1 MLIGVKRCKTSI
13 LSELKKKNPHKP
25 KRMNAYE
32 FILQMKDYAS
42 SSLRNIAA
50 SVGMTDSKTKS
61 LNDTFKSTEKASSS
75 FSSTMGSGFKS
86 LIGLVGALGITLG
99 VVGSIKAV
107 FNMGVEMEQ
116 TNIKFEVLLG
126 SVEKAKNMLG
136 ELNKYAND
144 TPYTNEGIIKGAET
158 MLGFGI
164 AQEKVMGNMK
174 MLGNVAMGNEVKLS
188 GLSLVYSQIMATGR
202 LMGQDLLQLINQG
215 FNPLQV
221 ISENTGI
228 SMGVLKKKMED
239 GAISANMIE
248 EAFRLATS
256 EGGRY
261 YNMSEKMAQTAGGKW
276 STMMGTLQNV
286 ISRVGM
292 AFATWVSPLIDI
304 GITVVNS
311 IIPFGH
317 AIADVVHW
325 IMEAKPLLFFLASII
340 TTLGVSFVATNA
352 AFWIFSAQFYA
363 YTAAVWLAT
372 AATTAFNFVMSIN
385 PIGLVIIGIAALIA
399 IVWTLWNRFEGFRG
413 VVMGTWEVLKGFGT
427 AIKNYVINR
436 IQELL
441 SGITGI
447 GSALKAFF
455 TGDFKGAFEIG
466 KKAVGDLMGVDSKKK
481 LLDDGMKAA
490 KSFSKGYNDG
500 VNMKAKEAGVEPAA
514 KKAKVPDYLKQNKSA
529 AFADLMNDT
538 GKGKGKKGKGD
549 KSDNIVSGGSKM
561 THITVNI
568 QKLQDDTKIFVEST
582 EKGIEQLGEKVQE
595 ILLRAVNSVNQMQTN

>member
-1 MLIGVKRCKTSI
+1 
-13 LSELKKKNPHKP
+13 
-25 KRMNAYE
+25 MNVYE
-32 FILQMKDYAS
+32 FIIQMKNYAS
-42 SSLRNIAA
+42 SSLNQIAA
-50 SVGMTDSKTKS
+50 SVGMTNTRVEG
-61 LNDTFKSTEKASSS
+61 LNNTFRSTERASSS
-75 FSSTMGSGFKS
+75 YGSSMGSTFKN
-86 LIGLVGALGITLG
+86 LIGLVGALGISLG
-99 VVGSIKAV
+99 IMGSIKAV
-107 FNMGVEMEQ
+107 FNMGVQMEQ

-126 SVEKAKNMLG
+126 SVEKAKVMLG
-136 ELNKYAND
+136 QLNDYANA

-164 AQEKVMGNMK
+164 AHEKVMGNMK
-174 MLGNVAMGNEVKLS
+174 MLGDVAMGNEEKLG

-261 YNMSEKMAQTAGGKW
+261 YNMSNKMAETAGGKW

-286 ISRVGM
+286 ISRIGM
-292 AFATWVSPLIDI
+292 AFALWVSPLIDI
-304 GITVVNS
+304 GVAVTNN

-317 AIADVVHW
+317 AVADVVHW
-325 IMEAKPLLFFLASII
+325 IMEAKPLLFFFATLI
-340 TTLGVSFVATNA
+340 TTLGIGFVAANA
-352 AFWIFSAQFYA
+352 GFWIFSAQFA
-363 YTAAVWLAT
+363 LFEARLWLAT
-372 AATTAFNFVMSIN
+372 AAQSAFNFVMNMN
-385 PIGLVIIGIAALIA
+385 PIGLVVIAIAALIA
-399 IVWTLWNRFEGFRG
+399 IVWTLWNRFESFRG

-441 SGITGI
+441 SGITGM
-447 GSALKAFF
+447 GSSLMAFF
-455 TGDFKGAFEIG
+455 KGDFKNAFDIG

-481 LLDDGMKAA
+481 LFDDGLKAA
-490 KSFSKGYNDG
+490 KTFSKGYNDG
-500 VNMKAKEAGVEPAA
+500 VNMKAKEVGVKTVA
-514 KKAKVPDYLKQNKSA
+514 KAPIPDYLKQEKSK

-538 GKGKGKKGKGD
+538 GKGKKGKEKGS
-549 KSDNIVSGGSKM
+549 KSDSIVSGGSKI
-561 THITVNI
+561 THLTINI
-568 QKLQDDTKIFVEST
+568 AKLQDDTKIFVEST
-582 EKGIEQLGEKVQE
+582 EKGIENLGEKVQE

>member
-1 MLIGVKRCKTSI
+1 MS
-13 LSELKKKNPHKP
+13 
-25 KRMNAYE
+25 AYE
-32 FILQMKDYAS
+32 FIIQMKNYAS
-42 SSLRNIAA
+42 SSLNQIAA
-50 SVGMTDSKTKS
+50 SVGMTNTRVEG
-61 LNDTFKSTEKASSS
+61 LNNTFRNTERASSS
-75 FSSTMGSGFKS
+75 FSSTMGAGFKS
-86 LIGLVGALGITLG
+86 LIGLVGALGISLG
-99 VVGSIKAV
+99 VVGSIGAV
-107 FNMGVEMEQ
+107 FNMGVQMEQ
-116 TNIKFEVLLG
+116 TNVKFEVLLG
-126 SVEKAKNMLG
+126 SVEKAKVMLG
-136 ELNKYAND
+136 QLNDYANA
-144 TPYTNEGIIKGAET
+144 TPYSNEGIIKGSET

-164 AQEKVMGNMK
+164 AQEKIMGNMR
-174 MLGNVAMGNEVKLS
+174 MLGDVAMGNEEKLG

-228 SMGVLKKKMED
+228 SMGDLKKKMEQ

-261 YNMSEKMAQTAGGKW
+261 YNMSNKMAETAGGKW
-276 STMMGTLQNV
+276 STMMGTLKNV
-286 ISRVGM
+286 VAKIGM
-292 AFATWVSPLIDI
+292 SFANWVSPLIDI
-304 GITVVNS
+304 GIAVTNN

-317 AIADVVHW
+317 AVADVVKW
-325 IMEAKPLLFFLASII
+325 IMQAKPLLFFFAALV
-340 TTLGVSFVATNA
+340 TTLGVSFIAANA
-352 AFWIFSAQFYA
+352 GFWIFSAQFA
-363 YTAAVWLAT
+363 LFEARLWLAT
-372 AATTAFNFVMSIN
+372 AAQTAFNFVMNMN
-385 PIGLVIIGIAALIA
+385 PIGLVVIAIAALIA
-399 IVWTLWNRFEGFRG
+399 IVWACWNNFEGFRG

-436 IQELL
+436 IQDLL
-441 SGITGI
+441 SGITGM

-455 TGDFKGAFEIG
+455 SGDFKGAFEIG

-481 LLDDGMKAA
+481 FIDDGIKAA

-500 VNMKAKEAGVEPAA
+500 VKMKAVEAGVDIKTGKP
-514 KKAKVPDYLKQNKSA
+514 KPKDVLKQDQSKV
-529 AFADLMNDT
+529 FADLMNDT
-538 GKGKGKKGKGD
+538 GKGKGKKEKGA

-595 ILLRAVNSVNQMQTN
+595 IILRAMNSVNQMQT

>member
-1 MLIGVKRCKTSI
+1 
-13 LSELKKKNPHKP
+13 
-25 KRMNAYE
+25 MNAYE

-86 LIGLVGALGITLG
+86 LIGLVGALGISLG
-99 VVGSIKAV
+99 VIGSIGAV
-107 FNMGVEMEQ
+107 FNMGVQMEQ

-126 SVEKAKNMLG
+126 SVEKATGMLK
-136 ELNKYAND
+136 ELNGYAD
-144 TPYTNEGIIKGAET
+144 ATPYSNEGIIKGAET
-158 MLGFGI
+158 MLAFGI
-164 AQEKVMGNMK
+164 AHEKVMPNMK
-174 MLGNVAMGNEVKLS
+174 MLGDIAMGNEEKLS
-188 GLSLVYSQIMATGR
+188 SLSLSFSQVQATGR
-202 LMGQDLLQLINQG
+202 LMGQDLLQMVGQG
-215 FNPLQV
+215 FNPLQI

-228 SMGVLKKKMED
+228 SMGKLKEKMEA
-239 GAISANMIE
+239 GAISSEMVS

-261 YNMSEKMAQTAGGKW
+261 HDMAKRMAESAGGKFT
-276 STMMGTLQNV
+276 TMIGTFKNQ
-286 ISRVGM
+286 ISQVGM
-292 AFATWVSPLIDI
+292 AFAEWIKPLFDI
-304 GITVVNS
+304 GTAVASNIIPFVNS
-311 IIPFGH
+311 II
-317 AIADVVHW
+317 DVVNW
-325 IMEAKPLLFFLASII
+325 VAQAKPLLFLFASVIA
-340 TTLGVSFVATNA
+340 TLGINFIATNA
-352 AFWIFSAQFYA
+352 AFWLFSVQFYA
-363 YTAAVWLAT
+363 YSAAVWLAT
-372 AATTAFNFVMSIN
+372 AATSAFNFVMNMN
-385 PIGLVIIGIAALIA
+385 PIAKVALVIGILITA
-399 IVWTLWNRFEGFRG
+399 VMALWNHWEGLRG

-441 SGITGI
+441 SGITGM

-455 TGDFKGAFEIG
+455 SGDFKGAFEIG
-466 KKAVGDLMGVDSKKK
+466 KKAVGNLMGVDSKKK

-500 VNMKAKEAGVEPAA
+500 VKMKAVEAGVDVKTGKP
-514 KKAKVPDYLKQNKSA
+514 KPKDVLKQDKSA
-529 AFADLMNDT
+529 VFADLMNDT

-568 QKLQDDTKIFVEST
+568 QKLQDDTKIFVDST

>member
-1 MLIGVKRCKTSI
+1 
-13 LSELKKKNPHKP
+13 
-25 KRMNAYE
+25 MNAYE
-32 FILQMKDYAS
+32 FIIQMKNYAS
-42 SSLRNIAA
+42 SSLNQIAA
-50 SVGMTDSKTKS
+50 SVGMTNTRVEG
-61 LNDTFKSTEKASSS
+61 LNNSFRNTERASSS
-75 FSSTMGSGFKS
+75 FSSTMGTGFKS
-86 LIGLVGALGITLG
+86 LIGLVGALGISLG
-99 VVGSIKAV
+99 VVGSIGAV
-107 FNMGVEMEQ
+107 FNMGVQMEQ
-116 TNIKFEVLLG
+116 TNTKFEVLLG
-126 SVEKAKNMLG
+126 SAEKAKNMLG
-136 ELNKYAND
+136 ELNAYAD
-144 TPYTNEGIIKGAET
+144 ATPYSNEGIIKGSET

-164 AQEKVMGNMK
+164 AHEKVMGNMK
-174 MLGNVAMGNEVKLS
+174 MLGDVAMGNEEKLG

-228 SMGVLKKKMED
+228 SMGDLKKKMEQ

-261 YNMSEKMAQTAGGKW
+261 YNMSNKMAETAGGKW
-276 STMMGTLQNV
+276 STMMGTLKNV
-286 ISRVGM
+286 VAKIGM
-292 AFATWVSPLIDI
+292 SFANWVSPLIDI
-304 GITVVNS
+304 GIAVTNN

-317 AIADVVHW
+317 AVADVVKW
-325 IMEAKPLLFFLASII
+325 IMQAKPLLFFFAALV
-340 TTLGVSFVATNA
+340 TTLGVSFIAANA
-352 AFWIFSAQFYA
+352 GFWIFSAQFA
-363 YTAAVWLAT
+363 LFEARLWLAT
-372 AATTAFNFVMSIN
+372 AAQTAFNFVMNMN
-385 PIGLVIIGIAALIA
+385 PIGLVVIAIAALIA
-399 IVWTLWNRFEGFRG
+399 IVWACWNKFEGFRG

-441 SGITGI
+441 SGITGM

-455 TGDFKGAFEIG
+455 SGDFKGAFEIG

-481 LLDDGMKAA
+481 FIDDGIKAA

-500 VNMKAKEAGVEPAA
+500 VKMKAVEAGVDIKTGKP
-514 KKAKVPDYLKQNKSA
+514 KPKDVLKQDQSKV
-529 AFADLMNDT
+529 FADLMNDT
-538 GKGKGKKGKGD
+538 GKGKGKKEKGA

-595 ILLRAVNSVNQMQTN
+595 IILRAVNSVNQMQT